1 MTIRAFLLTI
11 AFWSHGFW
19 HFTEALDFS
28 SRINSNDLQKSFS
41 PKAIAVGHDIQ
52 WPRLKPSK
60 FVLTVHSPIATIDYG
75 SETAGYPFFEIE
87 SVEAQAQIEVKYSEP
102 YDGLQHVWGDGPYTF
117 STGLSNVARVETFNV
132 TKAGTV
138 KSSLIQGGQRWQSI
152 KLIAGNKVTISRVGF
167 EPTVSV
173 TDPDT
178 LPARFSSDDTV
189 FNAIWKLGQKAATMA
204 CLEKGSQKAVWDI
217 DPVKGAFVHSTRSS
231 PNIETS
237 TFEDYTLE
245 FETSIERGGV
255 WWSIAQSVSYGNGI
269 QLLLVGELP
278 EASTFANTNLSLTP
292 PNSILLA
299 DAYGFVNQTTLNSYL
314 LDTFTIPFKVHEKEW
329 YTVTMALSGSNQLAV
344 QLNGIS
350 IFNVSLSDYY
360 TGGSEVS
367 LSGSFGFGAYQ
378 DQAAWV
384 RNAIVHDSANGSLLY
399 VDSLCDQSALARYG
413 TQSNLGTVC
422 LDGAKRDRLVWMGDF
437 YHTSRIIGA
446 STDRFDWSRGTLSF
460 LLDTQ
465 ASNGQLNFAPAMGY
479 DPTTTIDAFS
489 TDGTYPGLEDYQIL
503 GFLGFYNLVKQT
515 NDLKYAAQTWPQWQK
530 QLTWLLSTI
539 NATDGLVDVNSAFL
553 GPGTGGSAVSCLAVE
568 ALNGAAEIAS
578 ALRDKSAA
586 RTYNESAK
594 KLADAVNT
602 HLWNDEIG
610 VYSLSRSEKSD
621 FSVAGIGLCIT
632 SGVANSTRASQ
643 VVSSKNLAK
652 LKLGPGYKDDTT
664 VNEADPSISISPN
677 TNGFLLPAL
686 FMGNATTAA
695 NDLLRSM
702 WGAMLSEDVKAG
714 VGNDTTS
721 TGASWEYL
729 DVNGSPGLSL
739 FTSLSHPWGGAA
751 TYVLTEWAAGLRPIS
766 GPEGFGYRNWL
777 LALETGLQIGLKKAS
792 ARVVTE
798 GGELLS
804 VAWELDGTDLT
815 VEIDAP
821 HGTTGKIQIG
831 SGYKIINGG
840 GVQSVRIS
848 R

>member
-1 MTIRAFLLTI
+1 MTIRAFFLTI
-11 AFWSHGFW
+11 VFGSSSFW
-19 HFTEALDFS
+19 HFAEATDAS
-28 SRINSNDLQKSFS
+28 SRINTNDHQQYFS
-41 PKAIAVGHDIQ
+41 PKALTVGHGIL
-52 WPRLKPSK
+52 WPTSKPSK
-60 FVLTVHSPIATIDYG
+60 FALTLKSPIATIDYG
-75 SETAGYPFFEIE
+75 SEVAGYPFFEIE
-87 SVEAQAQIEVKYSEP
+87 SVEAPAQIEVKYSEP
-102 YDGLQHVWGDGPYTF
+102 YHGLHHVWGDGPYTF
-117 STGLSNVARVETFNV
+117 STGLSNAVRVETFNI

-152 KLIAGNKVTISRVGF
+152 QLVAGNKVTISHVGF

-173 TDPDT
+173 TNPDT

-204 CLEKGSQKAVWDI
+204 CLEKGTQKAVWDI
-217 DPVKGAFVHSTRSS
+217 DPVKGAFVHSVRSS
-231 PNIETS
+231 PNVET
-237 TFEDYTLE
+237 TTLENYTLQ
-245 FETSIERGGV
+245 FETSIERAGL
-255 WWSIAQSVSYGNGI
+255 WWSVAQPVGVGNAI

-278 EASTFANTNLSLTP
+278 ETSTFANTNRSLTP

-299 DAYGFVNQTTLNSYL
+299 YGYGFVNQTTLESYL
-314 LDTFTIPFKVHEKEW
+314 LDTFTIPFNVHEKEW
-329 YTVTMALSGSNQLAV
+329 YTVTTVLSGDDHLAV

-360 TGGSEVS
+360 TGGSQVS
-367 LSGSFGFGAYQ
+367 LSGSFGLGAYQ

-384 RNAIVHDSANGSLLY
+384 RNVKVHDSANGSLLY
-399 VDSLCDQSALARYG
+399 VDSLRDKSALVRYG
-413 TQSNLGTVC
+413 TQANLGTVC
-422 LDGAKRDRLVWMGDF
+422 LDGPKRDRLVWLGDF

-465 ASNGQLNFAPAMGY
+465 VSNGQLCIAPAMGY
-479 DPTTTIDAFS
+479 NPSTTIDAFS
-489 TDGTYPGLEDYQIL
+489 PNGAYHGLEDYQIL
-503 GFLGFYNLVKQT
+503 GFLGFYHLIKQT

-530 QLTWLLSTI
+530 QLAWLLSTI
-539 NATDGLVDVNSAFL
+539 NATDGLVDVYSAFL
-553 GPGTGGSAVSCLAVE
+553 GSAQGGSAVSCLTVE
-568 ALNGAAEIAS
+568 ALNGASEIAS
-578 ALRDKSAA
+578 VLGNQTAA
-586 RTYNESAK
+586 RTYKESAE

-602 HLWNDEIG
+602 HLWNDELG
-610 VYSLSRSEKSD
+610 VYSLSRSNKSD

-643 VVSSKNLAK
+643 AVSSQNLSQ

-664 VNEADPSISISPN
+664 VNEAASSVSISPN

-695 NDLLRSM
+695 KELLRSM
-702 WGAMLSEDVKAG
+702 WGAMLSEG
-714 VGNDTTS
+714 VETGIGNDTTA

-729 DVNGSPGLSL
+729 DVDGAPGLSL

-751 TYVLTEWAAGLRPIS
+751 TYVLTEWAAGLRPAD
-766 GPEGFGYRNWL
+766 GPKGFGYKNWL
-777 LALETGLQIGLKKAS
+777 LAPETGLQMGLKKAS

-798 GGELLS
+798 GGATLF
-804 VAWELDGTDLT
+804 VAWEVDGSMLD
-815 VEIDAP
+815 VKIDAP
-821 HGTTGKIQIG
+821 HGTTGRIQIG
-831 SGYKIINGG
+831 SRYERVSGG
-840 GVQSVRIS
+840 GIQSVRIP